1 MYFCF
6 IFTLQYNWDY
16 IHYNFVLYKSI
27 LIVLYDIK
35 DKMKIQI
42 SELGAIKEGII
53 DLSKK
58 LNVFCGPNGTGKTYL
73 AYTIYG
79 LLKNPIHVRSNEDIV
94 KRLIDSKIIKYK
106 IDFGEILQ
114 YRKDLI
120 YNFKENF
127 DSLFGI
133 GEDLAKQFF
142 GNTVVSF
149 LENDKEFEDIL
160 TKCGFESNVVLRKT
174 NLKFIKLKN
183 SKELQ
188 IEILS
193 KTISNDDISILNF
206 FLYSAILSHLATYPI
221 SSTYILP
228 VERNSIFTFSKE
240 LSISK
245 QEAVDHFHA
254 MTSKNKTDR
263 FELLFKKTTRYPL
276 PIKDG
281 LMIADDLAETKKNTS
296 DFFEFA
302 SEIESELLHGRV
314 IITSEG
320 EIQFEP
326 DKAKKRYLPIHMTAS
341 IIKSLASLVIYLKH
355 IAKTNDLIIIDEP
368 EINLHPDNQ
377 IILTR
382 LFARLINKG
391 FRLLIS
397 THSDYVV
404 REFNNLIMLSSNNVE
419 ILNLKKTFEYKE
431 DEFIMK
437 EDIDVHYFDYPKKK
451 TGNKQIVIQKLEI
464 LSSGF
469 EVPSVNKIIEKQ
481 NEISEELFYAL
492 KQ

>member
-1 MYFCF
+1 MK
-6 IFTLQYNWDY
+6 LQ
-16 IHYNFVLYKSI
+16 
-27 LIVLYDIK
+27 IK
-35 DKMKIQI
+35 
-42 SELGAIKEGII
+42 ELGAIKEGTI

-58 LNVFCGPNGTGKTYL
+58 LNVFCGPNGTGKTYM

-79 LLKNPIHVRSNEDIV
+79 LLKNQIHIGSNEEVV
-94 KRLIDSKIIKYK
+94 KNLIDKKSLNYS
-106 IDFGEILQ
+106 IDFDALIE

-120 YNFKENF
+120 SNFKEEF

-133 GEDLAKQFF
+133 GEELAKQFF
-142 GNTVVSF
+142 GNTSIDF
-149 LENDKEFEDIL
+149 KETNEEFENTL
-160 TKCGFESNVVLRKT
+160 TTCGFESLLVIRKT
-174 NLKFIKLKN
+174 NLKFTKQTN

-188 IEILS
+188 IELLD
-193 KTISNDDISILNF
+193 KTITNEDISTLNF
-206 FLYSAILSHLATYPI
+206 FLNSAIFSLLATYPI

-263 FELLFKKTTRYPL
+263 FDLLFKKTTRYPL
-276 PIKDG
+276 AIKDG

-296 DFFEFA
+296 DYFEFA
-302 SEIESELLHGRV
+302 TEIENELLHGKVV
-314 IITSEG
+314 ITNEG
-320 EIQFEP
+320 EIQFKP
-326 DKAKKRYLPIHMTAS
+326 NKAQKRLLPIHMTAS

-355 IAKTNDLIIIDEP
+355 IAKSNDLIIIDEP

-404 REFNNLIMLSSNNVE
+404 REINNLIMLSSNKEEV
-419 ILNLKKTFEYKE
+419 IKLKEMFNYDKEEY
-431 DEFIMK
+431 INK
-437 EDIDVHYFDYPKKK
+437 EDIEVHFFDYPKKK
-451 TGNKQIVIQKLEI
+451 TGNKQVIIKKLEI

-469 EVPSVNKIIEKQ
+469 EIPTVNNTIEDQ
-481 NEISEELFYAL
+481 NNIAEELFYSL
-492 KQ
+492 K

>member
-1 MYFCF
+1 MK
-6 IFTLQYNWDY
+6 LQ
-16 IHYNFVLYKSI
+16 
-27 LIVLYDIK
+27 IK
-35 DKMKIQI
+35 
-42 SELGAIKEGII
+42 ELGAIKEGTI

-58 LNVFCGPNGTGKTYL
+58 LNVFCGPNGTGKTYM

-79 LLKNPIHVRSNEDIV
+79 LLKNQIHIGSNEELV
-94 KRLIDSKIIKYK
+94 KNLIDNKNIHHT
-106 IDFGEILQ
+106 IDFDALHE
-114 YRKDLI
+114 YRKDLVS
-120 YNFKENF
+120 NFKDDF

-133 GEDLAKQFF
+133 GEELAKQFF
-142 GNTVVSF
+142 GDTSVEFKESD
-149 LENDKEFEDIL
+149 EEFENTL
-160 TKCGFESNVVLRKT
+160 TQCAFESLLSIRKT
-174 NLKFIKLKN
+174 NIKFIKQSN

-188 IEILS
+188 IELLD
-193 KTISNDDISILNF
+193 KTISNEDIRTLNV
-206 FLYSAILSHLATYPI
+206 FLNSAILSLLATYPI

-254 MTSKNKTDR
+254 MTSKNKIDR
-263 FELLFKKTTRYPL
+263 FDLLFKKTTRYPL
-276 PIKDG
+276 AIKDG

-302 SEIESELLHGRV
+302 TEIENELLHGKV
-314 IITSEG
+314 IITNDG
-320 EIQFEP
+320 EIQFKP
-326 DKAKKRYLPIHMTAS
+326 DKAQKRLLPIHMTAS

-355 IAKTNDLIIIDEP
+355 IAKSNDLIIIDEP

-382 LFARLINKG
+382 LFAKLINKG

-404 REFNNLIMLSSNNVE
+404 REINNLIMLSSSKDEV
-419 ILNLKKTFEYKE
+419 IKLKETFNYDKEEY
-431 DEFIMK
+431 INQ
-437 EDIDVHYFDYPKKK
+437 EDIEVHFFDYPKRK
-451 TGNKQIVIQKLEI
+451 TGNKQVIINKLEI

-469 EVPSVNKIIEKQ
+469 EIPTVNNVIEEQ
-481 NEISEELFYAL
+481 NNIAEELFYAL
-492 KQ
+492 K